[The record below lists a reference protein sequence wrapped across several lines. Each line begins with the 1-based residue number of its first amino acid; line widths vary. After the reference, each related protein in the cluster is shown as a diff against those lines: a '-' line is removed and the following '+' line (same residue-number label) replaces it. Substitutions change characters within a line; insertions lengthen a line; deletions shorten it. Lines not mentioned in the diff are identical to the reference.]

1 MTTPGLNLLA
11 ACLAGGLAVVS
22 GLGAETM
29 EKAEHYPDHIVVGI
43 ADLELGMDRI
53 EELTGVRPAY
63 GGSHPHIGTHNA
75 LISLGTHSYL
85 EIIAPNPDPD
95 PATLDPVLRAQ
106 FMDPL
111 LSMPGLKPFL
121 WAVGSTDLDRTR
133 SLLARDGIQLS
144 EPAPGARKKPDGS
157 LLEWRASFV
166 IEPRAQPLPFFIQWV
181 DPSVA
186 PPTDSPAGCL
196 LAGIA
201 VSGPDI
207 GKLKR
212 MIEVLSLQVTPI
224 ESESP
229 GIQVSL
235 DCPKGKITL

>member
-1 MTTPGLNLLA
+1 MTTPGLNLLG
-11 ACLAGGLAVVS
+11 ACLAGSLAVVS

-29 EKAEHYPDHIVVGI
+29 EMGEHYPDHIVVGI
-43 ADLELGMDRI
+43 SDLEFGMDRI

-85 EIIAPNPDPD
+85 EIIAPNPDADPD
-95 PATLDPVLRAQ
+95 ALDPNLRAR

-111 LSMPGLKPFL
+111 EFMPELTPFL
-121 WAVGSTDLDRTR
+121 WVIGSPDLERTR
-133 SLLARDGIQLS
+133 SLLAPDGIQLS
-144 EPAPGARKKPDGS
+144 EPSPGARKKPDGS
-157 LLEWRASFV
+157 LLEWRASF
-166 IEPRAQPLPFFIQWV
+166 ITEPRSESLPFFIQWIE
-181 DPSVA
+181 PSVA

-196 LAGIA
+196 LTGIA

-212 MIEVLSLQVTPI
+212 MIEVLSLQVTLI

-235 DCPKGKITL
+235 DCPRGKIRL